1 MAMRSRVA
9 LALVLIFSSC
19 TDGGRWMVSNTDL
32 GVPDLEDPPPS
43 LRGGSGS
50 GRLFIWEEVELVVL
64 GATDGAGGVA
74 PPPSD
79 PRQPP
84 SDLCEGVGE
93 GGGSIWKRVGLG
105 AISVSEKSEKY

>member
-1 MAMRSRVA
+1 MRSSVA
-9 LALVLIFSSC
+9 LALLLIFSSC

-50 GRLFIWEEVELVVL
+50 GRLFIWLAELVAI
-64 GATDGAGGVA
+64 GGTGGVA

-105 AISVSEKSEKY
+105 AISYGYSGNN